1 MATSNGRETCHGVR
15 PWIAV
20 IPLFVILAGSG
31 EAAAASDPHDHE
43 IEEIV
48 VTADLGSMPGSEV
61 RSIFGFDKSILET
74 PRSASSIS
82 EEMMSRFIIRDID
95 ELIALAPGS
104 FTQSFFGVAGTL
116 DIRGTPG
123 ETYFRG
129 IRRLDNPGNY
139 PTPIAASHRVD
150 IVRGPASPIHG
161 PSKIGGYINFDP
173 KSAHVGAGQDTV
185 SGSVGLEAGS
195 WDKRVGTAEISGPGR
210 LGGREFGYHLY
221 AEIED
226 SDSYYRSLTTDQ
238 TIVQASFDLH
248 VDRVEI
254 QFGGMYHDF
263 DGAENAGWNRI
274 TQELIDDGTYVTGD
288 PLPLDADGDGY
299 ISHQEFDVNGDGF
312 TDLSPFAAGLTP
324 GTQAPLNPE
333 GPFPGSCRI
342 GSTLVFGCEPRYL
355 PLVNPGTARIRGSQV
370 VIDPDDLQT
379 SEVVTLYFDVIFE
392 TDDGWEWR
400 NQMFF
405 ERYDVVTE
413 VAYGFSQLHDSW
425 VFEDKFVLSRRFE
438 WDEGGMALQVSP
450 SIRFTD
456 FEHGDDYTNEYF
468 DRRDL
473 TRPASSLDR
482 RLLSTQ
488 IDADY
493 TDYFIGD
500 YLDLGFAVMADVDWH
515 GFNAVAGARYDV
527 IDMKSRQ
534 PVEKLLLPSSR
545 NFCLD
550 ASCTVLD
557 AEDEVE
563 GVSWTL
569 SLSYATEIGLRPYF
583 TASRQATVI
592 AGQGADLTTFNIA
605 GGRAFDESKLL
616 EFGLKGSLFDDL
628 FYFALAVYEQERVD
642 FSAQQIVTNQATRTE
657 GLEFELRWLV
667 NDRLLLSFGF
677 SDIEVVN
684 LNTLDQGGRFS
695 FIGADDVPGIPRG
708 GIYGG
713 ALAGV
718 LIPETLDARRT
729 GIPEHIWSV
738 TGTYDFGR
746 GLAASV
752 SLVDVDSTHSGF
764 TKRVKLPAY
773 TLVNAGL
780 VYEQG
785 NWLISIAAKNLTDE
799 RYFRSNF
806 PNLFGGVV
814 VLPELPRNYAVRVQ
828 YKW

>member
-1 MATSNGRETCHGVR
+1 MRSAGRGVR
-15 PWIAV
+15 PWLAVLPLAV
-20 IPLFVILAGSG
+20 ILTGPGAVAD
-31 EAAAASDPHDHE
+31 ESDPHDHE

-173 KSAHVGAGQDTV
+173 KSAHVGAGQDSV

-195 WDKRVGTAEISGPGR
+195 WDKWVGTAEISGPGR

-221 AEIED
+221 AELED

-238 TIVQASFDLH
+238 TIVQASFDMH

-263 DGAENAGWNRI
+263 DGAENPGWNRI
-274 TQELIDDGTYVTGD
+274 TQQLIDDGTYVTGD

-355 PLVNPGTARIRGSQV
+355 PLVNPGTASIRGSQV
-370 VIDPDDLQT
+370 VIDPDDFQT

-405 ERYDVVTE
+405 EAYDVVTE
-413 VAYGFSQLHDSW
+413 VAYGFSQFHDSW

-450 SIRFTD
+450 SIRYTD

-642 FSAQQIVTNQATRTE
+642 FSAQQIVTNQATKTE

-713 ALAGV
+713 ALTGV

-752 SLVDVDSTHSGF
+752 SVVDVDSTHSGF